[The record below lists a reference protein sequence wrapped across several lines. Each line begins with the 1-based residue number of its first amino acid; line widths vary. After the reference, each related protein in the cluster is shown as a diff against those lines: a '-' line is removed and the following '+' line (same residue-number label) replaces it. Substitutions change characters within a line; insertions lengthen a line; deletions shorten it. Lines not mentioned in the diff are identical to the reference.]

1 MVLYVV
7 SMRRVN
13 IYIYMCVFLCL
24 NAARTLREKEKE
36 EIGGFFT
43 ANERLINKEGEE
55 KLKKS
60 LQPFVS
66 N

>member
-1 MVLYVV
+1 MCV
-7 SMRRVN
+7 
-13 IYIYMCVFLCL
+13 CVFLCL

-36 EIGGFFT
+36 EIGGFFA